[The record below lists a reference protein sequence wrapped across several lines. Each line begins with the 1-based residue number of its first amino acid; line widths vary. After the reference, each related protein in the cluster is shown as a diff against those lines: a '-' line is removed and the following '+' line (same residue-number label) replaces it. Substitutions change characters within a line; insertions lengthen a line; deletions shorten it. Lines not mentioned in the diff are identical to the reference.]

1 MKRKKSKKHVYEATL
16 ASVVKEMAVP
26 RIAES
31 VRKEEEKAKGAKKPD
46 PSAGDSFRYAHL
58 K

>member
-1 MKRKKSKKHVYEATL
+1 MKRKKSNKHRDKATL
-16 ASVVKEMAVP
+16 ASVVKEMALP

-31 VRKEEEKAKGAKKPD
+31 VRKEEEKARGARRSD
-46 PSAGDSFRYAHL
+46 PSMDDSFCYAHL